1 MTDITEI
8 TQIILKERQ
17 GRDRGWFEQEAA
29 CFHEDSRVR
38 ITWFDGPGAEFVRM
52 SSERYADGVQP
63 IHRLSPPIVH
73 VNEHRA
79 IAEVPAEISVVQDFS
94 GVPAYI
100 VAYTRL
106 LYRLESRDGRW
117 KISQFDCI
125 YERDTLVP
133 VTYGATIDLDPDIL
147 DQFRPSYRYLGY
159 HLHEIGLT
167 VRQDLFGDDQPAEVA
182 ALYRDAFTWLLPSEV
197 GPETSASTV
206 RGAMA

>member
-1 MTDITEI
+1 MTDISEI
-8 TQIILKERQ
+8 TQVILKERQ

-52 SSERYADGVQP
+52 SSERYSDGVQP
-63 IHRLSPPIVH
+63 NHRLSPPVVH
-73 VNEHRA
+73 VREHRA

-94 GVPAYI
+94 GTQAYI

-106 LYRLESRDGRW
+106 LYRLESRDGVW

-133 VTYGATIDLDPDIL
+133 VTYGASIDIDPDIL
-147 DQFRPSYRYLGY
+147 AQFRPSYMYLGY

-167 VRQDLFGDDQPAEVA
+167 VRKDLFGDDQPEEVA
-182 ALYRDAFTWLLPSEV
+182 ALYRDAFAWMMPSGTGRESLTLSLT
-197 GPETSASTV
+197 GHIE
-206 RGAMA
+206 